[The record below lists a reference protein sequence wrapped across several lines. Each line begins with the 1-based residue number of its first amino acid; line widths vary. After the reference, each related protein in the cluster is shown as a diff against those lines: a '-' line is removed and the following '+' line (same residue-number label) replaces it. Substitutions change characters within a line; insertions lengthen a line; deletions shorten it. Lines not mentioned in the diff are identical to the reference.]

1 MNKSEAA
8 AILSRRLGLN
18 IGLVNALLVA
28 ASDAGVLPKARG
40 RDVPTL
46 SSLETAYIILAV
58 VCDRGIG
65 VAGQSAREF
74 ASLQSAEGLVLV
86 DLIEAMIAG
95 RANVSGLQSVV
106 VQLEPAGVS
115 VTTAAH
121 HFRFGAENAGG
132 AAKQIVIRG
141 DDLAAA
147 ILEFRGY
154 SPREA
159 DEAVAV
165 GRLAAALH

>member
-8 AILSRRLGLN
+8 AILSRRLNLN
-18 IGLVNALLVA
+18 LGRANALLVA

-40 RDVPTL
+40 RDVPSL
-46 SSLETAYIILAV
+46 SSLDLAHV
-58 VCDRGIG
+58 VLASIADRGIG

-86 DLIEAMIAG
+86 DLLEAMVAG
-95 RANVSGLQSVV
+95 RASVSGLQSVV
-106 VQLEPAGVS
+106 VQLDPAGVS
-115 VTTAAH
+115 VSTGVH
-121 HFRFGAENAGG
+121 HFRFGAEHAAG
-132 AAKQIVIRG
+132 AAKQVVIRG

-165 GRLAAALH
+165 GRLAAALT